1 MRPDARTTPS
11 HLQRPALAL
20 MALVLGYLG
29 FGFRMAQSELR
40 YAPRP
45 GFVSPA
51 AQAWSWAGQFH
62 MFNEPRP
69 WITRVAVV
77 AVTGAKEVP
86 VDLEELYPTLRQE
99 GPSYARGRFLRDP
112 PRQARLAADICGR
125 LGLHASTTLRATV
138 TRTSKEGDAPAQQ
151 EPLGTWGCP

>member
-11 HLQRPALAL
+11 HLRLPTLAL
-20 MALVLGYLG
+20 LTLVVGYLM

-45 GFVSPA
+45 RFLPPS

-69 WITRVAVV
+69 WVTRLEVV
-77 AVTGAKEVP
+77 ALDGAKEVP
-86 VDLEELYPTLRQE
+86 VDLEAMYPTLRQE

-112 PRQARLAADICGR
+112 SRQARLAADICGR
-125 LGLHASTTLRATV
+125 LGLRAPTTLRATV
-138 TRTSKEGDAPAQQ
+138 TRVPKEGDAPAQQ